1 MLPPA
6 RVLGYIRCS
15 TEEQAQEGMSLRY
28 QRSKIQAYCLLH
40 DLEIVSI
47 LEDAGFSGKEANR
60 PAYKQLLAQIKDPT
74 LSGVVVYRLD
84 RLTRSFADLGHLLEV
99 FKAANT
105 GIYSVMENVDAST
118 AIGRFV
124 IGLLGLLATLEVDVL
139 GERTKAGMEEARR
152 QGVHIGSEPLGFKRA
167 ENRGLVEDEN
177 ETKIVER
184 IKQLRKKKLSL
195 REIAK
200 IMNEESHP
208 TKRGGKWAAET
219 VRLVLRHQPTKPVNQ
234 PPTTNS

>member
-1 MLPPA
+1 MSKSKKALKAPLP
-6 RVLGYIRCS
+6 RIIGYIRCS
-15 TEEQAQEGMSLRY
+15 TEEQAQEGMSLHY

-40 DLEIVSI
+40 DLELVTI
-47 LEDAGFSGKEANR
+47 LEDAGFSGKETNR
-60 PAYKQLLAQIKDPT
+60 PAYQQLLRQIADPEIV
-74 LSGVVVYRLD
+74 GVIVYRLD

-99 FKAANT
+99 FKAANA

-152 QGVHIGSEPLGFKRA
+152 QGVHVGSEPLGFKRA
-167 ENRGLVEDEN
+167 ENRGLVQDEDE
-177 ETKIVER
+177 TKVVER
-184 IKQLRKKKLSL
+184 IRQLRKKKLPL

-200 IMNEESHP
+200 IMNEEGHP
-208 TKRGGKWAAET
+208 TKRGGKWGAET
-219 VRLVLRHQPTKPVNQ
+219 VRLILKRIPT
-234 PPTTNS
+234 